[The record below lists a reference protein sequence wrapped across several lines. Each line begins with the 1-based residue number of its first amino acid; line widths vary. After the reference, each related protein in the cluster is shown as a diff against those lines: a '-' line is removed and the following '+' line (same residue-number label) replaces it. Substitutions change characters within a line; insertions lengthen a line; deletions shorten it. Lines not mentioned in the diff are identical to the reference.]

1 MSEYNRPWLG
11 ILADM
16 KRRHSE
22 AWGESQRVRIEENFM
37 SVRFRNALFC
47 RSAV

>member
-37 SVRFRNALFC
+37 SVSEC
-47 RSAV
+47 SG